1 MANAAEVDKLSP
13 MEAVLPPKTEHGG
26 GYEPASVRQFTVFL
40 ENRVGKMAFLLD
52 KFEDAGLRINAFSV
66 EESTD
71 ISLMRLI
78 ACDPEAARDCLRD
91 NHFSFSETRVLAVE
105 IPTTTRV
112 PMIHVARAL
121 LAAEVNIHY
130 AYPLLRAH
138 SEPAIALYVDDITF
152 AQRILMRKNFRILA
166 ESDLRK

>member
-1 MANAAEVDKLSP
+1 
-13 MEAVLPPKTEHGG
+13 MEGVLPPKTQHGS
-26 GYEPASVRQFTVFL
+26 GYEQASVRQFTVFL
-40 ENRVGKMAFLLD
+40 ENRVGKMALLLR
-52 KFEDAGLRINAFSV
+52 KFEEAGLRVNAFSI

-78 ACDPEAARDCLRD
+78 ACDPEAARDCLRE
-91 NHFSFSETRVLAVE
+91 NQFSFSETNVLAVE
-105 IPTTTRV
+105 IPQTTRV
-112 PMIHVARAL
+112 PMIHVAQAL

-138 SEPAIALYVDDITF
+138 AEPAIALYVDDLTF
-152 AQRILMRKNFRILA
+152 AQRILHRKNFRILG

>member
-1 MANAAEVDKLSP
+1 
-13 MEAVLPPKTEHGG
+13 MEGVLPPKTQHGS
-26 GYEPASVRQFTVFL
+26 GYEQASVRQFTVFL
-40 ENRVGKMAFLLD
+40 ENRVGKMALLLR
-52 KFEDAGLRINAFSV
+52 KFEEAGLRVNAFSI

-78 ACDPEAARDCLRD
+78 ACDPEAARDCLRE
-91 NHFSFSETRVLAVE
+91 NQFSFSETNVLAVE
-105 IPTTTRV
+105 IPQKTRV
-112 PMIHVARAL
+112 PMIHVAQAL

-138 SEPAIALYVDDITF
+138 SDPAIAIYVDDLHF
-152 AQRILMRKNFRILA
+152 AQRILMRKGFRLLG

>member
-1 MANAAEVDKLSP
+1 MQGV
-13 MEAVLPPKTEHGG
+13 VPPATEHGA

-40 ENRVGKMAFLLD
+40 ENRVGKMSFLLE
-52 KFEDAGLRINAFSV
+52 KFEDAHLRINAFSI

-78 ACDPEAARDCLRD
+78 ACDPEAARSCLSR
-91 NHFSFSETRVLAVE
+91 HGFSYSETRVLAVE
-105 IPTTTRV
+105 IPQTTRV

-130 AYPLLRAH
+130 AYPLLRGHA
-138 SEPAIALYVDDITF
+138 EPAIALYVDDITF
-152 AQRILMRKNFRILA
+152 AQRILMRKQFRILG
-166 ESDLRK
+166 ESDLAR

>member
-1 MANAAEVDKLSP
+1 
-13 MEAVLPPKTEHGG
+13 MEGILPPQTQHGA

-40 ENRVGKMAFLLD
+40 ENRVGKMVFLLN
-52 KFEDAGLRINAFSV
+52 KFEEAGLRVNAFSI

-71 ISLMRLI
+71 ISLLRLI
-78 ACDPEAARDCLRD
+78 ACDPEAARQCLRD
-91 NHFSFSETRVLAVE
+91 NQFSFSETGVLAVE
-105 IPTTTRV
+105 VPQKTRV
-112 PMIHVARAL
+112 PMIHVAQAL

-138 SEPAIALYVDDITF
+138 AEPAIALYVDDITF
-152 AQRILMRKNFRILA
+152 AQRILIRKGFRILG